1 MTITKE
7 DLDTIKI
14 GREDLVS
21 LKTMGNIYEICYL
34 QKKNNQIKT
43 QLIDKDHYMYLD
55 TGEIFECN
63 HIENRSESKFQVGQS
78 LKRLRDYINT
88 NVVEPDKCKWI
99 TLTYAKNMQDT
110 NQLYKDFQK
119 FMQKLRYQYK
129 SYNIE
134 YIAAMEPQARG
145 AWHCHC
151 IVIFDKVAPFIPNS
165 SIEKLWQ
172 QGFTKTNKL
181 EDIDNIGAYL
191 TAYLGDMEFTK
202 ENIQELQKQ
211 GLNVSQMALKEVNE
225 IEGIKLKQPKSF
237 IKGGRLYMY
246 PPKFNLYRISRG
258 IKKPIKEYHSYH
270 IAKEKAGLQLPTYSK
285 GIKVSDTDNSFSNII
300 IYEYYNTKRKSLQVK
315 K

>member
-1 MTITKE
+1 MIKKE
-7 DLDTIKI
+7 ELSYYSI
-14 GREDLVS
+14 GTEDLVS
-21 LKTMGNIYEICYL
+21 LKTMGHIYEICYL
-34 QKKNNQIKT
+34 QKKNNKIST
-43 QLIDKDHYMYLD
+43 QLIDKDHYIYLD

-63 HIENRSESKFQVGQS
+63 HIDNRSESKFQVGQS

-88 NVVEPDKCKWI
+88 NVVDINKCKWI

-129 SYNIE
+129 DYNIE
-134 YIAAMEPQARG
+134 YITACEPQARG
-145 AWHCHC
+145 AWHMHL
-151 IVIFDKVAPFIPNS
+151 ILIFDKVAPFISNAT
-165 SIEKLWQ
+165 IEKLWQ
-172 QGFTKTNKL
+172 QGFTKTTKL
-181 EDIDNIGAYL
+181 DDIDNIGAYL

-225 IEGIKLKQPKSF
+225 IEGIKLKEPKSF

-270 IAKEKAGLQLPTYSK
+270 VAKEKAGLQLPTYSK
-285 GIKVSDTDNSFSNII
+285 GIKLSDTDNSFSNII
-300 IYEYYNTKRKSLQVK
+300 IYEYYNTKRK
-315 K
+315 

>member
-1 MTITKE
+1 MIKKE
-7 DLDTIKI
+7 ELTDYSI
-14 GREDLVS
+14 GIEDLVS
-21 LKTMGNIYEICYL
+21 LKTMGHIYEICYL

-55 TGEIFECN
+55 TGETFECN

-88 NVVEPDKCKWI
+88 NVVEPNNCKWI

-110 NQLYKDFQK
+110 KQLYKDFQK

-129 SYNIE
+129 DYNIE
-134 YIAAMEPQARG
+134 YIVAMEPQARG

-151 IVIFDKVAPFIPNS
+151 IIIFDTVAPFIPNAT
-165 SIEKLWQ
+165 IEKLWQ
-172 QGFTKTNKL
+172 QGFTKTTKL
-181 EDIDNIGAYL
+181 DDIDNIGAYL
-191 TAYLGDMEFTK
+191 TAYLGDMEFTE
-202 ENIQELQKQ
+202 ENILELQKK

-225 IEGIKLKQPKSF
+225 IEGIKLKEPKSF

-258 IKKPIKEYHSYH
+258 IKKPKKEYYSYH
-270 IAKEKAGLQLPTYSK
+270 VAKEKIGCTKPTYSK
-285 GIKVSDTDNSFSNII
+285 GIKIFDLDNSFDNRI
-300 IYEYYNTKRKSLQVK
+300 IY
-315 K
+315 

>member
-1 MTITKE
+1 MIKKE
-7 DLDTIKI
+7 DLCDYSI
-14 GREDLVS
+14 GTEDLVS
-21 LKTMGNIYEICYL
+21 LKTMGHIYEICYL
-34 QKKNNQIKT
+34 QKRNNEIKT

-55 TGEIFECN
+55 SGEIFECN
-63 HIENRSESKFQVGQS
+63 HIDNRAESKFQVGQS

-88 NVVEPDKCKWI
+88 NVVEPNNCKWV

-110 NQLYKDFQK
+110 KKLYNDFKNFIRRFKD
-119 FMQKLRYQYK
+119 RYGH
-129 SYNIE
+129 IE

-151 IVIFDKVAPFIPNS
+151 IFIFDKVAPFIPNS
-165 SIEKLWQ
+165 SIENLWQ
-172 QGFTKTNKL
+172 QGFTKTTKL
-181 EDIDNIGAYL
+181 DNIDNIGAYL

-202 ENIQELQKQ
+202 DNIQELQKQ

-225 IEGIKLKQPKSF
+225 IEGIKLKEPKSF

-270 IAKEKAGLQLPTYSK
+270 VAKEKAGLQLPTYSK
-285 GIKVSDTDNSFSNII
+285 GIKLSDTDNSFSNII
-300 IYEYYNTKRKSLQVK
+300 IYEYYNTKRKSLQV
-315 K
+315 